1 MNPKRIVG
9 ITICFF
15 FLGTLVLK
23 VSSQWIPVFWRL
35 PSQFQGKILREAPPK
50 LNFKIPGTKPK
61 GNGSRSWY
69 FKTDEL
75 GAFTK
80 IVDGLPVKAWILG
93 DIRTA
98 RLNTPPENRWSAM
111 LKWSNRNFGFPGF
124 DPLELNSRVSKLLTE
139 ETNRPQWIFIGDFSI
154 VSPLRDFRLPDF
166 SPFWVWNRPAASHPL
181 YECLC
186 FFWASP
192 FCAVEFTSNAF
203 AEASQ
208 KPSVD
213 LTRKQIDE
221 QIKFRFSN
229 FSETLDTLRSSNI
242 ELLAMIFPVESR
254 EPNWKS
260 LFNERLRLKFSEM
273 QIPIIDIEKC
283 SSEAPLSGPLVDKGG
298 YWPEQEKLFARCAN
312 DYLEGL

>member
-1 MNPKRIVG
+1 MNLKRIVG
-9 ITICFF
+9 ITISF
-15 FLGTLVLK
+15 FLLGTVVLK
-23 VSSQWIPVFWRL
+23 ASSQWIPVFWRL

-80 IVDGLPVKAWILG
+80 IVDGLPVKAWIFG

-124 DPLELNSRVSKLLTE
+124 DPLELNSRVIKLLTE

-154 VSPLRDFRLPDF
+154 FSPLRDFRLPDF
-166 SPFWVWNRPAASHPL
+166 SPFWVWNRPADSHPL
-181 YECLC
+181 YEWLC

-192 FCAVEFTSNAF
+192 FCKSSFTDNSTPNI
-203 AEASQ
+203 SQ
-208 KPSVD
+208 INSRD
-213 LTRKQIDE
+213 LKRQIIDE
-221 QIKFRFSN
+221 RIQSVFDRLTQTITN
-229 FSETLDTLRSSNI
+229 LATLNI
-242 ELLAMIFPVESR
+242 NLLGLIFPVEAN
-254 EPNWKS
+254 EPQ
-260 LFNERLRLKFSEM
+260 LRHLANEQLRIKYSKTK
-273 QIPIIDIEKC
+273 IPVIDIGKCLSEGAFLFPQKEKAVADC
-283 SSEAPLSGPLVDKGG
+283 INSRLDEL
-298 YWPEQEKLFARCAN
+298 
-312 DYLEGL
+312 